1 MQYKRKPVAFLL
13 PALALCVVAAMIFSG
28 RRAKA
33 GLGEDPSTRIA
44 AVAIVARTP
53 LEQSVTL
60 SGEFRPFQ
68 VVDAHAK
75 VGGYIQKIF
84 VDVGDKVKE
93 GQVMAILEVSEL
105 SAQVQGAEA
114 SVRRARDAIR
124 RSKSNMSRAESLHE
138 ATQLDYTHLQEA
150 AQTRPGLVAQ
160 QELDNAE
167 AKENEAEAQVSANG
181 AAL

>member
-1 MQYKRKPVAFLL
+1 MQCKRKHVAILL
-13 PALALCVVAAMIFSG
+13 AALALCVVTTMIFSG

-33 GLGEDPSTRIA
+33 GLGEDPSIRIA
-44 AVAIVARTP
+44 TVALVARTP
-53 LEQSVTL
+53 LEHSVTL
-60 SGEFRPFQ
+60 SGEFRPIQ
-68 VVDAHAK
+68 VVDVHAK
-75 VGGYIQKIF
+75 VAGYIQKIF

-93 GQVMAILEVSEL
+93 GQVMAILEVPEL

-124 RSKSNMSRAESLHE
+124 RSKINMSRAESLHQ
-138 ATQLDYTHLQEA
+138 ATHLDYARLKEA

-167 AKENEAEAQVSANG
+167 AKDNEAEAQVSADG